1 MRDGKGF
8 LFPFLIYKNLV
19 NYKLKE
25 QQQFQRLDSLSLYL
39 PQCLRRKII
48 CLLGMS
54 YGLRAGIFQSGGA
67 MCQAEVVP
75 TRCSGRRVETLPAG
89 QE

>member
-25 QQQFQRLDSLSLYL
+25 QQFRRLDSLSLYL
-39 PQCLRRKII
+39 PLMPPKKNN
-48 CLLGMS
+48 LVTEHELW
-54 YGLRAGIFQSGGA
+54 AQS
-67 MCQAEVVP
+67 
-75 TRCSGRRVETLPAG
+75 
-89 QE
+89 